1 MGFRRHR
8 WAAGRSH
15 LGRRDPVAWDVGTSA
30 TGDGRRMLPSVTN
43 GWLDQ
48 MRPHGVNGGCDGQSG
63 PMKLYAESAGRR
75 TRQIVL
81 DLLVLAWALLWVKIA
96 FVVHDLV
103 QRLGAPGKALE
114 NAGGQL
120 SDSLG
125 DAANKVKDVP
135 LAGDALRRP
144 LQAAGDAGRSLADVG
159 ASQQTAVNRLAL
171 ALALVVV
178 IAPVLAVLL
187 RYLPDRLRWIRN
199 ASAASRLRETARE
212 LDLFAIRALAHQP
225 LSRLAQLGPDP
236 AGAYLRQEPGATRAL
251 ADLELNRLGLSTK
264 P

>member
-1 MGFRRHR
+1 
-8 WAAGRSH
+8 
-15 LGRRDPVAWDVGTSA
+15 
-30 TGDGRRMLPSVTN
+30 
-43 GWLDQ
+43 
-48 MRPHGVNGGCDGQSG
+48 
-63 PMKLYAESAGRR
+63 MKLYAEVPGRR
-75 TRQIVL
+75 GRQIFL
-81 DLLVLAWALLWVKIA
+81 DLLVLAWLVLWVKIA

-103 QRLGAPGKALE
+103 EKLAGPGRALE
-114 NAGGQL
+114 SAGGRL

-135 LAGDALRRP
+135 VAGDALGGP
-144 LQAAGDAGRSLADVG
+144 LRAAGEAGRSLADVG
-159 ASQQTAVNRLAL
+159 AGQQTAVNRLAL

-199 ASAASRLRETARE
+199 ASAANRLRTTAGD

-225 LSRLAQLGPDP
+225 LSSLARIGPDP
-236 AGAYLRQEPGATRAL
+236 AGAYLRQEPGAVRAL
-251 ADLELNRLGLSTK
+251 ADLELTALGLTAD